1 MVKNI
6 CKTMTNIHVNN
17 QSKLDPIDTLLRL
30 KINHA
35 QVKEVSQLKGSGD
48 FKFHIICDDKKEYLL
63 RAFDFNE
70 YFKHVGKE
78 EYNYFKQYQLLTWL
92 HQFTSNVPVA
102 FKPFKLGSLNWYC
115 LLLEWKQ
122 GISLNQVILINWDEI
137 EYLAEQIEVL
147 VKLVHKYQ
155 FKHPNWYLH
164 KHWFINNRKSRLFN
178 LTWNYFSQ
186 INDDANK
193 KHLFYLLIHHLKKH
207 WASLCFTKYAMNHGD
222 LNFLN
227 LLYDLDN
234 EEVNLIDFNRCG
246 IEPNYQDLVKLYF
259 FTFKKAPRLV
269 KQVLT
274 GFIHSLSQWKTFK
287 GLVILFCLTSWQWA
301 FAHQGIPGTLEFFT
315 KQISDIVKDYKEFKL
330 LVPYTM
336 R

>member
-1 MVKNI
+1 
-6 CKTMTNIHVNN
+6 MTNDLVNN
-17 QSKLDPIDTLLRL
+17 QSNKQLDVLLKL

-35 QVKEVSQLKGSGD
+35 KVKEVRKLKGSGD
-48 FKFHIICDDKKEYLL
+48 LKFHIICDDNHEYLL
-63 RAFDFNE
+63 RAFAIDE

-78 EYNYFKQYQLLTWL
+78 EYNYLKQYQLLTWL
-92 HQFTSNVPVA
+92 HQFTNNVPVA
-102 FKPFKLGSLNWYC
+102 FKPFKLNSLNWYC
-115 LLLEWKQ
+115 LLLEWKP
-122 GISLNQVILINWDEI
+122 GVSLNQVILINLDEM
-137 EYLAEQIEVL
+137 EYLADQIQVL
-147 VKLVHKYQ
+147 VQLVHQYQ
-155 FKHPNWYLH
+155 LKNANLYFH
-164 KHWFINNRKSRLFN
+164 KHHFINDRKARLFN
-178 LTWNYFSQ
+178 LIGKYYLQ
-186 INDDANK
+186 INSDANK
-193 KHLFYLLIHHLKKH
+193 KHLFYLLVHHLKKH
-207 WASLCFTKYAMNHGD
+207 WSSLCFSKYAMNHGD

-227 LLYDLDN
+227 LLYDLDS

-274 GFIHSLSQWKTFK
+274 RFIHNLHQWKTFK

-301 FAHQGIPGTLEFFT
+301 FAHQSTPGTLEFFT

-330 LVPYTM
+330 LVPSTM